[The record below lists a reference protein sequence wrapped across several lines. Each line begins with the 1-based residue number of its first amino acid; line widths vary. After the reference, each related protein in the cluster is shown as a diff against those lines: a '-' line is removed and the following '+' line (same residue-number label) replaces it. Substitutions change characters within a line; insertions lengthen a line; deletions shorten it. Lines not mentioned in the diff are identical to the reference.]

1 MWEKKISTNQK
12 EKKKENRRTSTQEG
26 SLNVM
31 WQILRKSSQM
41 DKAATLLQ
49 IAATGVITI
58 TENISF
64 LRRTLI
70 SSVFS
75 GNVWEGNVW
84 IQDVN
89 LFSDS

>member
-1 MWEKKISTNQK
+1 M
-12 EKKKENRRTSTQEG
+12 
-26 SLNVM
+26 NVM

-75 GNVWEGNVW
+75 GNVWEGNV
-84 IQDVN
+84 
-89 LFSDS
+89 